1 MEVAGFAQNQHFGFR
16 GLNRPAYC
24 AFDFI
29 LKAIR
34 GCFAYVAEKKDLT
47 KEHQNQMS
55 VMCLLPQYGAAG
67 KLLYNVG
74 YIEFFNSHL
83 SENMNQMELS
93 LFRARMDTK
102 RQLNILLGKIVN
114 HMTGGEFLLNK
125 EGVYYEYYWWILAL
139 IEIVNLVGFIS
150 YMCYLNKKCNAFE
163 ADCLLREESTIRP
176 IDGANGGEV
185 EQSHCEGPPEDL

>member
-1 MEVAGFAQNQHFGFR
+1 M
-16 GLNRPAYC
+16 L
-24 AFDFI
+24 
-29 LKAIR
+29 LK
-34 GCFAYVAEKKDLT
+34 KKDLT

-55 VMCLLPQYGAAG
+55 VMCLLPQYGAEWSG

-114 HMTGGEFLLNK
+114 HMTGGEFLLSK

-139 IEIVNLVGFIS
+139 IEIVNLD
-150 YMCYLNKKCNAFE
+150 KKCNAFE
-163 ADCLLREESTIRP
+163 AGNLE
-176 IDGANGGEV
+176 
-185 EQSHCEGPPEDL
+185 